1 MYKLLFILLLNCTPE
16 LIFLRFN
23 LILEDEVV
31 SALFNIASKNLIKI
45 SEWFY
50 LLYLEHFDL
59 ERVVIRFRTIKLS
72 IFHYL
77 S

>member
-1 MYKLLFILLLNCTPE
+1 MYNIYLESTCHFFQVTKMYKLLFILLLNCTPE

-45 SEWFY
+45 SE
-50 LLYLEHFDL
+50 
-59 ERVVIRFRTIKLS
+59 
-72 IFHYL
+72 
-77 S
+77 